1 MDYMKNE
8 KKAYLCSKCGAYS
21 GKWQGQCP
29 DCDAWNSLGQTI
41 VSKKAISSS
50 RNTINSK

>member
-41 VSKKAISSS
+41 C
-50 RNTINSK
+50 